1 MKSRLITRYYEL
13 REARQ
18 WTKLGVGSILPDPT
32 GLDTSLITL
41 RMMRIDHILFM
52 RYGYDI
58 TLTHQLN

>member
-18 WTKLGVGSILPDPT
+18 WAKLNSS
-32 GLDTSLITL
+32 LDASLIAL
-41 RMMRIDHILFM
+41 QMMRVDHILFM